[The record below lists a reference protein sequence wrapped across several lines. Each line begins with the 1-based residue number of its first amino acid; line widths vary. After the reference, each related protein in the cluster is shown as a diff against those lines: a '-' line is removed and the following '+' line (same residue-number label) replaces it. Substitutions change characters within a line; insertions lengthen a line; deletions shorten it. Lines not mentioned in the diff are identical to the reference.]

1 MLTAEQVEAVL
12 RQYTPTQE
20 KVDLA
25 VRAAIEVA
33 NPSRVILFGS
43 WARGEAKWD
52 SDLDMAIL
60 MPDSSEPLLD
70 QVRRELR
77 RKLEQVPMTIDLVM
91 MTEGIAHQF
100 GDSINSIYYRILK
113 EGKIAYEQLPV
124 AGTDTSDQS
133 I

>member
-12 RQYTPTQE
+12 RRYTPTQE

-91 MTEGIAHQF
+91 MTEGSHISSVIPSTRF
-100 GDSINSIYYRILK
+100 IIESLK
-113 EGKIAYEQLPV
+113 RAR
-124 AGTDTSDQS
+124 
-133 I
+133 

>member
-1 MLTAEQVEAVL
+1 MLTTEQVEAVL

-33 NPSRVILFGS
+33 NPSRIILFGS

-60 MPDSSEPLLD
+60 MPDSSEPQLD
-70 QVRRELR
+70 LVRRELR
-77 RKLEQVPMTIDLVM
+77 RKLERVPMTIDLVM

-113 EGKIAYEQLPV
+113 EGKIAYEQLPF
-124 AGTDTSDQS
+124 AGSDSSDQS
-133 I
+133 V